1 MLGKLRVALA
11 PPLPERF
18 HASLAVTTRGLTTR
32 LLPIPAGAV
41 EASLDLVDGVIR
53 LSATAGRIE
62 TIDLVP
68 ARPIAGIWSQ
78 FREVLKDLGVK
89 VDLWDKPQELA
100 DVTPFSLD
108 ERPRD
113 YDPALGVS
121 WLALTTEIHAMF
133 EEWRSPFFGRSGVN
147 FWWGGFDI
155 SVALYNGRHAIPRPG
170 SNYLM
175 RYDLDAEHLTI
186 GFWPGDRG
194 HDPMFFAYL
203 VPEPANCAA
212 YPCRQPHGHPRW
224 KSGSSRTRRCA
235 PVPIAAAFSGGSWT
249 RPTARPA
256 ISPVGTWLPA
266 PTWFPHPRLGPGQ
279 PRRRRVSLQAQRLAA
294 PARTGEVVRR
304 PPRKRYV
311 VPSADALARLG
322 GWVALPARTLGRIS
336 GRPGWVGPRP
346 LPRSLG
352 ELWARWR
359 RPS

>member
-11 PPLPERF
+11 PPLPEWF

-41 EASLDLVDGVIR
+41 EASLDLVEGVIR

-68 ARPIAGIWSQ
+68 ARPIAAIWSQ

-113 YDPALGVS
+113 YDPALGAS
-121 WLALTTEIHAMF
+121 WLALITEIHAMF

-186 GFWPGDRG
+186 GFWAGDGG

-212 YPCRQPHGHPRW
+212 YPM
-224 KSGSSRTRRCA
+224 
-235 PVPIAAAFSGGSWT
+235 
-249 RPTARPA
+249 
-256 ISPVGTWLPA
+256 
-266 PTWFPHPRLGPGQ
+266 
-279 PRRRRVSLQAQRLAA
+279 
-294 PARTGEVVRR
+294 E
-304 PPRKRYV
+304 
-311 VPSADALARLG
+311 VPSAAWAPTMEEWILPYEAVRASSDRRGVLRRFMDAGYRATGDLAGWDLAACTYMVPPPAPGPRSTSASSRLPSGAEAG
-322 GWVALPARTLGRIS
+322 GTGSHRR
-336 GRPGWVGPRP
+336 GRPTP
-346 LPRSLG
+346 
-352 ELWARWR
+352 AT
-359 RPS
+359 